1 MSHRYRRQASACRHE
16 FVAAGMLVMSS
27 LATATGQGKPSE
39 GAEAPRCWYVVPET
53 VVPVNLNEVALVASA
68 ASDPAHRRVTF
79 LRLTRPTKVVT
90 EFLATT
96 DRFEE
101 LAEIT
106 ALRRNE
112 CAGRRVP

>member
-1 MSHRYRRQASACRHE
+1 MSHRFCRLGSACRHE
-16 FVAAGMLVMSS
+16 LVAGMLSIGS
-27 LATATGQGKPSE
+27 LATAAGQGNATEP
-39 GAEAPRCWYVVPET
+39 AEAPRCWYVVPET
-53 VVPVNLNEVALVASA
+53 VVPVNLNEVAVVASA

-79 LRLTRPTKVVT
+79 VRLNRPMKVVT
-90 EFLATT
+90 EFVATT

-106 ALRRNE
+106 AHRRNE